1 MLKRLGEEAVKELIP
16 TEDQPL
22 LAAILKAERK
32 KSGAKVRTDE
42 VSEA

>member
-1 MLKRLGEEAVKELIP
+1 MKELIP

-32 KSGAKVRTDE
+32 KSGAKVRE
-42 VSEA
+42 GEGSEA

>member
-32 KSGAKVRTDE
+32 KSGAKVGTDE
-42 VSEA
+42 GNEA

>member
-1 MLKRLGEEAVKELIP
+1 MKELIP

-32 KSGAKVRTDE
+32 KSGAKVGEGE